1 MYRSV
6 SKVIT
11 ISRQKIKLKEIFF
24 LQKGKSSS
32 IVLIMKQQFRKF
44 LNILKIF
51 LTYSHWISHNI
62 LVKILLK
69 TERIPSCVN

>member
-51 LTYSHWISHNI
+51 LTYSH
-62 LVKILLK
+62 
-69 TERIPSCVN
+69 